1 MNASHDVI
9 PQPNATRRFS
19 LSQLG
24 LSLGLALIWSCP
36 SLAAMTDSKHFGL
49 EVKITGQSEDDRD
62 LGTLSGG
69 DVNGLGLDL
78 RPWVYGERGHWSAY
92 AMGQAVTAT
101 DIIETD
107 TLQQAGDDTQ
117 ATANDDRKTKKNY
130 LALREFWVGY
140 SGFTPYPGEL
150 LKFGR
155 QRLRNDDGQWRDTNI
170 EALDWTFDT
179 TLLRADIGVA
189 ERFSEYRTDLKEL
202 APEDKDRLHLFADV
216 SGQWTP
222 GHWVGVRAHHTHD
235 DGKLDVPQP
244 GVASDPLDKKQ
255 NGDLTWLGLQANSDA
270 YNWRNTNPVNY
281 WASITGMSGDRDTVN
296 PLNADGSRPTEAK
309 RSGDVDGWATDLGVR
324 LRLDPKWQV
333 GAAYA
338 RSSADYEQNGLQS
351 NRSNYTGTRAR
362 VHRFGEA
369 FRGEMN
375 NMQSA
380 TLFGSWMLQDDYDA
394 SLVYHKFWR
403 VDGNKPVGSNGINAV
418 ENNTDDVTGAILSST
433 SLPLQDGNKD
443 LGQEMDLVV
452 TKYFKQGL
460 LPAALSQSIDEP
472 SALVRFR
479 GGVFKPGDA
488 YGSQVDSYMHR
499 AFIDVI
505 WRF

>member
-1 MNASHDVI
+1 MKLNPFVKAGI
-9 PQPNATRRFS
+9 
-19 LSQLG
+19 G
-24 LSLGLALIWSCP
+24 LSFALLWSCP
-36 SLAAMTDSKHFGL
+36 TLAAMTNTKHMGL
-49 EVKITGQSEDDRD
+49 DVKITGQSEDDRD
-62 LGTLSGG
+62 LGTAPGG
-69 DVNGLGLDL
+69 DVNGVGLDL
-78 RPWVYGERGHWSAY
+78 RPWVYGESGNWSAY
-92 AMGQAVTAT
+92 AMGQAVTST

-107 TLQQAGDDTQ
+107 TLQQSDTEGTQ
-117 ATANDDRKTKKNY
+117 GSNDDGRKSKKNY
-130 LALREFWVGY
+130 LAMREFWVGY
-140 SGFTPYPGEL
+140 GGLTPYPGEV

-170 EALDWTFDT
+170 EALNWTFDT
-179 TLLRADIGVA
+179 TLLKANIGVA
-189 ERFSEYRTDLKEL
+189 ERFSEYRTDLTEL
-202 APEDKDRLHLFADV
+202 APQDKDRLHVFGDV
-216 SGQWTP
+216 ATQWTP
-222 GHWVGVRAHHTHD
+222 GQWVGLRAHHSHD
-235 DGKLDVPQP
+235 DGKLDYPTP
-244 GVASDPLDKKQ
+244 GEASDTSDKKQ
-255 NGDLTWLGLQANSDA
+255 NGDLSWVGLEANSDA

-281 WASITGMSGDRDTVN
+281 WASVTGMSGDRDTVN
-296 PLNADGSRPTEAK
+296 PLNADGSRPAEAK

-418 ENNTDDVTGAILSST
+418 DNNYDDVTGALLSST
-433 SLPLQDGNKD
+433 SLPLEDGNKD
-443 LGQEMDLVV
+443 LGQEVDLVV

-460 LPAALSQSIDEP
+460 LPASLSKSIDEP
-472 SALVRFR
+472 AALVRFR

-488 YGSQVDSYMHR
+488 YGNQVDSYMHR
-499 AFIDVI
+499 AFVDVI